1 MRLKPFN
8 VRKGVRRQL
17 RGCLKR
23 FLTPSDLV
31 CDIGCGVRPFS
42 TLLSRVAGSHI
53 GIDRI
58 DGFYNSDSVD
68 IAGTPPLSP

>member
-31 CDIGCGVRPFS
+31 CDIGCGARPFS
-42 TLLSRVAGSHI
+42 ALLSRVAGSQYRHRQ
-53 GIDRI
+53 DKTA
-58 DGFYNSDSVD
+58 STTL
-68 IAGTPPLSP
+68 IALT